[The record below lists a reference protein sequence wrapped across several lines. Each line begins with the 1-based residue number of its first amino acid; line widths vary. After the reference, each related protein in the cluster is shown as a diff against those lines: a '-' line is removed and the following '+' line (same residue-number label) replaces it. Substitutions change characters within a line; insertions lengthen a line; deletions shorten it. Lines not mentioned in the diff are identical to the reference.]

1 MKKWLLLPLLMV
13 ATSQL
18 FAAPTQ
24 TIKNLQ
30 TAYSGESNAS
40 SKYAQFA
47 VKADKEGYKAVA
59 ALFRAASMAEKI
71 HAGHDAKQLIALK
84 AKPKMKHD
92 MVVLKSTAEN
102 LKAAIKG
109 ENYEAT
115 VMYPS
120 FVKEAKAS
128 GQKDAVIAFASDS
141 AVEISHRALY
151 TKTLKNLSKMKVAA
165 TFYVCPVCG
174 YTVDKLSFT
183 NCPVCETASSKFK
196 VIK

>member
-30 TAYSGESNAS
+30 TAYNGESNAS
-40 SKYAQFA
+40 YRYAQFA

-59 ALFRAASMAEKI
+59 ALFRSASIAEKI
-71 HAGHDAKQLIALK
+71 HAKNHAKQLTVLK
-84 AKPKMKHD
+84 AKPVMKLD
-92 MVVLKSTAEN
+92 KPVVKSTAEN

-120 FVKEAKAS
+120 FIKQAKAS
-128 GQKDAVIAFASDS
+128 SQKGAMMTFAY
-141 AVEISHRALY
+141 ANAAEVGHRALY
-151 TKTLKNLSKMKVAA
+151 TKALKNLAKMKAAA

-183 NCPVCETASSKFK
+183 NCPVCATASGKFK
-196 VIK
+196 AVK